1 MWPDIHCTIQIQI
14 NLEDVSC
21 LVIDCKIVKLNVLHL
36 VGEGSMAVVATV
48 PLVPSINTR

>member
-1 MWPDIHCTIQIQI
+1 MWPDIHCMYHSDL
-14 NLEDVSC
+14 NKLR
-21 LVIDCKIVKLNVLHL
+21 LVIDCKIVKLNVLDL